1 MKKILKIHGIT
12 IGGIVLHVA
21 IALGVVY
28 VV

>member
-1 MKKILKIHGIT
+1 MKKVLKILGIT
-12 IGGIVLHVA
+12 IGGIVLLVA